1 MMAQRVTATFDSR
14 EAAERAAAALVDL
27 GADRDHISTLARG
40 ESGSAGAGAM
50 GHHEG
55 DHVIEPAREVGDS
68 GAALTTTDEHDA
80 TQGAATGAALGA
92 VAGIAAGLASLLVP
106 GFGLVTAGGALAW
119 ALGGAAGATAAGA
132 VAGGVYGG
140 LRDIGIED
148 QHARTYEERV
158 RSGDV
163 LLTAVVP
170 NMDTES
176 IRSVLE
182 EHGAEYV
189 TFADDSSSWTPRA
202 SAAASD
208 YRSTTGV
215 DSMAVSGTAMS
226 GTAADYQMPSSS
238 GLPSTIAADYNSNV
252 ARGEAKQ
259 VEGEMRDRAAD
270 RTLNP
275 LDDLAAKGEK
285 AEGKLQE
292 EYGEEEEEVETRR
305 F

>member
-1 MMAQRVTATFDSR
+1 MMARRVTATFDSR

-40 ESGSAGAGAM
+40 ESGTTDTSEM
-50 GHHEG
+50 GHREG

-92 VAGIAAGLASLLVP
+92 VAGIAAGLASLLGP

-170 NMDTES
+170 NMDAES

-182 EHGAEYV
+182 EHGAEHV
-189 TFADDSSSWTPRA
+189 TFADDTSSWTPRA
-202 SAAASD
+202 SSAASD
-208 YRSTTGV
+208 YRSTTE
-215 DSMAVSGTAMS
+215 DSMAASGAAMS
-226 GTAADYQMPSSS
+226 GTAADYRMPSTT
-238 GLPSTIAADYNSNV
+238 GLPSTTVADYNSNV

-292 EYGEEEEEVETRR
+292 AYGEEEEEVETRR
-305 F
+305 I